1 MMISIIEMCL
11 LEVEHEF
18 LHYRYKQ
25 NRLTGHA
32 PDWDVQIARRQIPL
46 RQNAG
51 SHNLWVPTQV
61 LTQSL
66 SDVHATAAAWCD
78 AKSAANTVIK
88 ADSFMSISPLRGSWP
103 GVFTFAFRAPAPR
116 LLYCA
121 IERRFLLR
129 FLTVVQFFT
138 SYLPPIHT
146 FTNCHINLKLNTITV
161 KAEKL
166 AGTIRQR
173 VTRS

>member
-1 MMISIIEMCL
+1 MVLNTEIHSIQVACPFAFFNMCLLATTSIIKMCL
-11 LEVEHEF
+11 LEVEYEF
-18 LHYRYKQ
+18 LYYKYKK

-32 PDWDVQIARRQIPL
+32 PDWDVQIARRQVPL

-61 LTQSL
+61 LTQSV

-78 AKSAANTVIK
+78 AMSAANAVIK
-88 ADSFMSISPLRGSWP
+88 ADSFMSIWTLRGSWP
-103 GVFTFAFRAPAPR
+103 GVSTFSFRAPAPR

-129 FLTVVQFFT
+129 FPTGV
-138 SYLPPIHT
+138 HT
-146 FTNCHINLKLNTITV
+146 FPCYSYI
-161 KAEKL
+161 
-166 AGTIRQR
+166 
-173 VTRS
+173 